1 MKASINRV
9 TLFSISIALLSFSN
23 MIIAAETSNMAVEA
37 LTGSAF
43 TLLNEEWR
51 SPIKYLVIVTSLSF
65 IPAAVIASTSF
76 TRIIIVLSMLRSALG
91 LQSSPPNAVIVLL
104 ALFLTF
110 FSMSPV
116 LSEINKSALMP
127 YLNEEQSLELS
138 IDIGAKELKS
148 FMVTNT
154 DESAFFLSLLDA
166 TKAKMPSNLSELSY
180 MHLVPAFMLS
190 EIKTAFQMGFL
201 LFIPFILIDLI
212 VASVLMGLGMIM
224 VPPMTISM
232 PLKIL
237 VFVLADGWNLLS
249 SSLILSFSN

>member
-1 MKASINRV
+1 MKTKFSQLILCV
-9 TLFSISIALLSFSN
+9 ITLTLLAFSN
-23 MIIAAETSNMAVEA
+23 ILVAAEPSDLEFQILSGRVD
-37 LTGSAF
+37 S
-43 TLLNEEWR
+43 LLGEEWR

-91 LQSSPPNAVIVLL
+91 LQSSPPNAVIALL

-116 LSEINKSALMP
+116 FSNINQNAIVP
-127 YLNEEQSLELS
+127 YLNESQSLEKSVKL
-138 IDIGAKELKS
+138 GTETLKK
-148 FMVTNT
+148 FMVSNT
-154 DESAFFLSLLDA
+154 DKNTYISLLD
-166 TKAKMPSNLSELSY
+166 TVKADIPNDMSQVSY

-190 EIKTAFQMGFL
+190 EIKIAFQMGFL
-201 LFIPFILIDLI
+201 IFVPFILIDLI
-212 VASVLMGLGMIM
+212 VASILMGLGMIM

-237 VFVLADGWNLLS
+237 VFVLADGWSLLS
-249 SSLILSFSN
+249 RSLLMSIYG

>member
-1 MKASINRV
+1 
-9 TLFSISIALLSFSN
+9 
-23 MIIAAETSNMAVEA
+23 
-37 LTGSAF
+37 
-43 TLLNEEWR
+43 
-51 SPIKYLVIVTSLSF
+51 
-65 IPAAVIASTSF
+65 
-76 TRIIIVLSMLRSALG
+76 
-91 LQSSPPNAVIVLL
+91 
-104 ALFLTF
+104 
-110 FSMSPV
+110 
-116 LSEINKSALMP
+116 MP

-148 FMVTNT
+148 FMVINT
-154 DESAFFLSLLDA
+154 DESAFLSLLDA

>member
-1 MKASINRV
+1 MKTKYSQFI
-9 TLFSISIALLSFSN
+9 LFSITLTLLAFSN
-23 MIIAAETSNMAVEA
+23 SLAAAEASM
-37 LTGSAF
+37 LGQQILSGSANS
-43 TLLNEEWR
+43 LLGEEWR

-91 LQSSPPNAVIVLL
+91 LQSSPPNAVIALL

-116 LSEINKSALMP
+116 FSNINQTAIVP
-127 YLNEEQSLELS
+127 YLNENQSLEQS
-138 IDIGAKELKS
+138 IESGAEELKK
-148 FMVTNT
+148 FMIANT
-154 DESAFFLSLLDA
+154 DKDTYVSLLDA
-166 TKAKMPSNLSELSY
+166 VKAEIPNDMSQVSY

-201 LFIPFILIDLI
+201 IFIPFILIDLI
-212 VASVLMGLGMIM
+212 VASILMGLGMIM

-237 VFVLADGWNLLS
+237 VFVLADGWSLLS
-249 SSLILSFSN
+249 KSLLISISG

>member
-148 FMVTNT
+148 FMVINT
-154 DESAFFLSLLDA
+154 DESAFLSLLDA

>member
-1 MKASINRV
+1 MKTKYSQFI
-9 TLFSISIALLSFSN
+9 LFSITLTLLAFSN
-23 MIIAAETSNMAVEA
+23 SLAAAEASTLGQQILS
-37 LTGSAF
+37 GSANS
-43 TLLNEEWR
+43 LLGEEWR

-91 LQSSPPNAVIVLL
+91 LQSSPPNAVIALL

-116 LSEINKSALMP
+116 FSNINQTAIVP
-127 YLNEEQSLELS
+127 YLNEKQSLEQS
-138 IDIGAKELKS
+138 IESGAEELKK
-148 FMVTNT
+148 FMIANT
-154 DESAFFLSLLDA
+154 DKDTYVSLLDA
-166 TKAKMPSNLSELSY
+166 VKAEIPHDMSQVSY

-201 LFIPFILIDLI
+201 IFIPFILIDLI
-212 VASVLMGLGMIM
+212 VASILMGLGMIM

-237 VFVLADGWNLLS
+237 VFVLADGWSLLS
-249 SSLILSFSN
+249 KSLLISISG